1 LTPTLFLLALQAVSL
16 TWVPSTTPNAA
27 TNVYRDG
34 TQIASGLTGAAYTD
48 STVTQGASYTY
59 YVTATAQGM
68 ESMPSNTIQINV
80 PPTLAPT
87 SIALA
92 TKILNTNMTGV
103 QTTVSSTTS
112 GKITGKVNWIIEGSL
127 IYSITLDGKATASVQ
142 LPTLLLRFL
151 PVTITYVGN
160 SAYAPSTTYIGNV
173 PK

>member
-1 LTPTLFLLALQAVSL
+1 LRTLLILAQIAVSL
-16 TWVPSTTPNAA
+16 TWVPSTTPNTT

-34 TQIASGLTGAAYTD
+34 AQIASELAGAAYTD
-48 STVTQGASYTY
+48 TSAAAGPHTY
-59 YVTATAQGM
+59 YVTATAGGAD
-68 ESMPSNTIQINV
+68 SAPSNAIQITV

-103 QTTVSSTTS
+103 QATVSSTTTS

-151 PVTITYVGN
+151 PVTVTYVGN
-160 SAYAPSTTYIGNV
+160 GTYAPSTTYIGNV